1 MLIYFQM
8 SKLEINKYNVNFK
21 LLHFFKVVKGNM
33 QVLRFWVVK
42 LYSLLFYLYLSLYF
56 FNYDHL
62 LLLSSKIRLI
72 FFFLKRTSPAQ
83 CSQSHDI
90 FRCYLHSEGHTVVP
104 LYTCC
109 SLAPSGTGLI
119 ADEYPPKWETR
130 EWHHLSRSM
139 KPLS

>member
-62 LLLSSKIRLI
+62 LLLSSKIRLF
-72 FFFLKRTSPAQ
+72 FFFLKKNKPSPMQ
-83 CSQSHDI
+83 SISWHFPLLSSLRRPYCCPPVYLLFSCS
-90 FRCYLHSEGHTVVP
+90 FRYWTHCRWISAKVRDKRVTP
-104 LYTCC
+104 
-109 SLAPSGTGLI
+109 SL
-119 ADEYPPKWETR
+119 
-130 EWHHLSRSM
+130 
-139 KPLS
+139 